1 MAVGVKEALRLIDL
15 HIQKCGYEIVPIEI
29 SIGSISAQEI
39 FAEHFMP
46 RFNNSAMDGYGVKY
60 NDAGKIVKVIDTILA
75 GSKKTTKVKEGKVIK
90 IMTGA
95 RVPKSVDA
103 VVPQEL
109 IKIIDKKKIQLPS
122 NIVPFSHIRYVGEDI
137 KNGELLICDGDEIN
151 ASKITLLASQ
161 GVTHIKIYKKPK
173 VTVFA
178 SGEELKLHYKDVKKY
193 QIYNSNTPTLIAR
206 AKELGCDVTFIGMAH
221 DSVDSL
227 KELIRNSLDSDLII
241 TSGGVS

>member
-1 MAVGVKEALRLIDL
+1 MAVEVKEALSLIDQ
-15 HIQKCGYEIVPIEI
+15 HIKKCGYEIVPIEI

-46 RFNNSAMDGYGVKY
+46 RYNNSAMDGYGVKFE
-60 NDAGKIVKVIDTILA
+60 DAGESVKVIDTILA
-75 GSKKTTKVKEGKVIK
+75 GSKKTTKIKNGSVVK

-109 IKIIDKKKIQLPS
+109 VKIIDKKIIQLPDT
-122 NIVPFSHIRYVGEDI
+122 IIPFSHIRFVGEDI
-137 KNGELLICDGDEIN
+137 KNGELLIAEGDEIN
-151 ASKITLLASQ
+151 AAKITLLASQ
-161 GVTHIKIYKKPK
+161 GVTHIKVFKKPK

-178 SGEELKLHYKDVKKY
+178 SGEELKLHYKNVKKY

-206 AKELGCDVTFIGMAH
+206 AKELG
-221 DSVDSL
+221 
-227 KELIRNSLDSDLII
+227 
-241 TSGGVS
+241 